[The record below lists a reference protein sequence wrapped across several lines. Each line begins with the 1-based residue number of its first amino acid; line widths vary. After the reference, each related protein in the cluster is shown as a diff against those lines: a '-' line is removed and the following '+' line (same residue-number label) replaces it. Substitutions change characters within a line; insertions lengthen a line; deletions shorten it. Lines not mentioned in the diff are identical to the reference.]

1 MFGFAPLAKTP
12 VADDSGIVNYNIGI
26 ADQTSTPTLSVGI
39 DQKHIF
45 NADEITTAT
54 PIVDTAPVFEDETFA
69 IADITIGTPTIGA
82 VNALLR
88 FDLTADDITV
98 GVPVIDDGELEE
110 QFTADEITL
119 GAPVVDQIDFTEVH
133 NFSADDVAA
142 TPVVD
147 DAPFTQEHV
156 LGGDDILSGVPTL
169 PVRFLWDFQEI
180 EAKTWTEVSDITDI
194 WTDVPDPS
202 DTWSDAA

>member
-1 MFGFAPLAKTP
+1 MFGFLPLAKSP
-12 VADDSGIVNYNIGI
+12 VADDSGIVNYHIGI
-26 ADQTSTPTLSVGI
+26 SDAISTPTVSVDI
-39 DQKHIF
+39 VQTHIF
-45 NADEITTAT
+45 GADEITASA
-54 PIVDTAPVFEDETFA
+54 PVVDTAPVFEDETFA

-98 GVPVIDDGELEE
+98 GVPTIGTTPLYELW
-110 QFTADEITL
+110 TIDEITL
-119 GAPVVDQIDFTEVH
+119 GAPVVDQAVLTEVV
-133 NFSADDVAA
+133 NFGADSISV
-142 TPVVD
+142 TPVVEN
-147 DAPFTQEHV
+147 APFTQEHV
-156 LGGDDILSGVPTL
+156 LSGDDITAGVPTL